1 MGSWIFFWFLTIMFL
16 LGINLE
22 KFVPSKTEYEE
33 RFSNT
38 MKPVLFVLYVF
49 ASVIVFYNNELADKF
64 VVEIINFFG

>member
-1 MGSWIFFWFLTIMFL
+1 MFL